1 MYGPE
6 SRNAP
11 NIAIITLV
19 CGWVFTGLA
28 ILAVFLFGWS
38 MRLRKRSLGSGDY
51 CLFGALIL
59 AIVLVGHTS
68 WAIIDEGMGYHQ
80 TNLSESQRASLVKV
94 GFGIYQ
100 QQCWYR

>member
-1 MYGPE
+1 MFGSE

-19 CGWVFTGLA
+19 CGWVFTALA
-28 ILAVFLFGWS
+28 ILAVFLLCWS
-38 MRLRKRSLGSGDY
+38 MRLRHRSPETGDY

-80 TNLSESQRASLVKV
+80 TTLSKSQRASLVKV
-94 GFGIYQ
+94 GFRMYL
-100 QQCWYR
+100 QQC

>member
-1 MYGPE
+1 MFGTE

-19 CGWVFTGLA
+19 CGWVFTALA
-28 ILAVFLFGWS
+28 ILAVVLLCWS
-38 MRLRKRSLGSGDY
+38 ARLGKRLLGYGDY

-80 TNLSESQRASLVKV
+80 PTLSKSQRASLVNV
-94 GFGIYQ
+94 GLIMYQ
-100 QQCWYR
+100 QQFWYR

>member
-1 MYGPE
+1 MYGSE

-11 NIAIITLV
+11 NIAISTLV
-19 CGWVFTGLA
+19 CGWVFTALA
-28 ILAVFLFGWS
+28 ILAVFLLWWS
-38 MRLRKRSLGSGDY
+38 RRLRRRSLGYSEY

-68 WAIIDEGMGYHQ
+68 WAIVDEGMGYHH
-80 TNLSESQRASLVKV
+80 TTLSKSQRASLVKV
-94 GFGIYQ
+94 SFRMYQ